1 MRGAKDV
8 ELILRIFNEN
18 RKCYVE
24 WKQIM
29 NAVLLVIILAGA
41 CHYTSEPAVYKPGNM
56 RGKVSPV
63 RTYTV
68 PCMQVEMGVLADQIT
83 GAGKEETETETGMG
97 IDASAAADTGRPLN
111 TDAGAITSDGADSI
125 RHIAGKKDKASAKE
139 KANTGRGARTFIRI
153 EEEASGIENQTES
166 NPTLPAADVMKD
178 IGSADIT
185 DVFAKIPEPVTQRE
199 ISGFICDERGCI
211 TGYSNSAEFMKD
223 GLVVLPAN
231 RVCTGIKAGAF
242 KGLEEGIFEIYI
254 PANITYIEKDIFD
267 SLYNLIFIEVS
278 PQNTKF
284 YSQNGILYTRDGRL
298 FAHPNR
304 QMKK

>member
-56 RGKVSPV
+56 REKASLAG
-63 RTYTV
+63 TYTV
-68 PCMQVEMGVLADQIT
+68 PCIQVEMGVLADQFT
-83 GAGKEETETETGMG
+83 GARKEEAETGMG
-97 IDASAAADTGRPLN
+97 MDTSAAADTGRPLN
-111 TDAGAITSDGADSI
+111 TDAGAIASEGADSI
-125 RHIAGKKDKASAKE
+125 RNIAGKKDKASAKE
-139 KANTGRGARTFIRI
+139 GDNTGRGARTFVRI
-153 EEEASGIENQTES
+153 EEEETSGIENQTES
-166 NPTLPAADVMKD
+166 NPALPAADVMKS
-178 IGSADIT
+178 IGSVGIT
-185 DVFAKIPEPVTQRE
+185 DVFTKIPEPVIQRE

-223 GLVVLPAN
+223 GLVVLPGN
-231 RVCTGIKAGAF
+231 CVCTGIKAGAF
-242 KGLEEGIFEIYI
+242 KGLEESIFEIYI